1 MEKYIYLYLVNT
13 DIVVFYVP
21 GSAEK
26 FRHEFNLKAILADT
40 VLCYFHLRDEKTEAQ
55 RNWEAKPGQWQSR
68 HTTQAVQLQ
77 NMCLPSFS

>member
-1 MEKYIYLYLVNT
+1 MEKHIYLYLVNT

-26 FRHEFNLKAILADT
+26 FRHEFNLEAIRGDM

-55 RNWEAKPGQWQSR
+55 RS
-68 HTTQAVQLQ
+68 
-77 NMCLPSFS
+77 

>member
-26 FRHEFNLKAILADT
+26 FRREFI
-40 VLCYFHLRDEKTEAQ
+40 
-55 RNWEAKPGQWQSR
+55 
-68 HTTQAVQLQ
+68 
-77 NMCLPSFS
+77 